1 MFNQPL
7 FSRPCAVMFSC
18 LRAAAI
24 VACVATAAA
33 AEPSKPSIRESG
45 RKEVVRLVAAEAGA
59 SMLPPN
65 YPRTFARPVPTSRF
79 GRQIVAGTA
88 GAVGGL
94 FAGALVG
101 GGLTSI
107 GCRGEDCALPGIVIG
122 APIGAAAGAVIGALL
137 AR

>member
-7 FSRPCAVMFSC
+7 FSC

-24 VACVATAAA
+24 VTCVATAAA
-33 AEPSKPSIRESG
+33 AQPSKPSIRESA
-45 RKEVVRLVAAEAGA
+45 RKEVVRLVAAEASG

-65 YPRTFARPVPTSRF
+65 YPRTFAGPVPTSRF

-107 GCRGEDCALPGIVIG
+107 GCGGEDCALSGIVIG

-137 AR
+137 VR